1 MVSSRE
7 GNNVREPEQY
17 GYVTAAG
24 SASDPTPRRSF
35 GTMKSDREGTAPL
48 ETSTGTAALAKQPG
62 DLVTV
67 VLQERLEKGD
77 G

>member
-1 MVSSRE
+1 
-7 GNNVREPEQY
+7 
-17 GYVTAAG
+17 
-24 SASDPTPRRSF
+24 
-35 GTMKSDREGTAPL
+35 MKLDREGTAPL

-77 G
+77 S